1 MIILI
6 ITKRNLA
13 HKVNN
18 YTISTLTKEGFMWL
32 QGTQVLK
39 NVLELEMKRKD
50 LLGA

>member
-13 HKVNN
+13 YKVNN
-18 YTISTLTKEGFMWL
+18 YATSTLTKEGFTWL
-32 QGTQVLK
+32 HCTQVLK